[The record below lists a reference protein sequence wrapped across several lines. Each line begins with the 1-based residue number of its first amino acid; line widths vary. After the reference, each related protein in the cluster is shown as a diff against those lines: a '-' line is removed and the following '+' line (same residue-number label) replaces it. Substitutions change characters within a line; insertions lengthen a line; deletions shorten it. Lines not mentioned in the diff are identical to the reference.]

1 MDYQKYIREDDIKRG
16 LEMMFS
22 CLRDYYE
29 RLDEADVVKVLQEVE
44 KNKKDSF
51 DLYNMERKPRS
62 GMESPSSLS
71 SHGARSRNE
80 DF

>member
-1 MDYQKYIREDDIKRG
+1 
-16 LEMMFS
+16 MMFS

-29 RLDEADVVKVLQEVE
+29 RLDEADVARVLQEVE
-44 KNKKDSF
+44 KNKKDTF
-51 DLYNMERKPRS
+51 ELYNIERKPRS

-71 SHGARSRNE
+71 SNGGKSRD

>member
-1 MDYQKYIREDDIKRG
+1 
-16 LEMMFS
+16 MMFS

-29 RLDEADVVKVLQEVE
+29 RLDEADVARVLQEVE
-44 KNKKDSF
+44 KNRKDTF
-51 DLYNMERKPRS
+51 ELYNIERKPRS

-71 SHGARSRNE
+71 SNGARSRD